1 MLIQGPAVLTPQPT
15 AHSCLACGD
24 ATGIHVSDKRPH
36 VPPVNSYVLLAP
48 ARKILSDSKTH
59 CGPVPLTSDAPR
71 VLETHN
77 VPLPSCYHQPLSSN
91 KARYLGQEN
100 QEFPESHP
108 HLYLVVL
115 GKRSQGEP
123 ARRGPLQFK
132 VCAQAGGG
140 WILAGV
146 QSAPCQTPRVAPL
159 VTQLPPS
166 GVPHAPGS
174 GCCVPRLN
182 LYGQQEQV
190 LCTHHKGEEET
201 SRVTSVFPASAHC
214 SGGTWLSSARE
225 ISVPSLKE
233 QTVGFTSAR
242 AKPNDQYERSGI

>member
-1 MLIQGPAVLTPQPT
+1 MKPQSPAGSGPSWEMLIQGPAVLTPQPT

-166 GVPHAPGS
+166 APRSRLRMLCPQAQPLWAAGAGSVHAPQ
-174 GCCVPRLN
+174 R
-182 LYGQQEQV
+182 
-190 LCTHHKGEEET
+190 
-201 SRVTSVFPASAHC
+201 R
-214 SGGTWLSSARE
+214 GGD
-225 ISVPSLKE
+225 
-233 QTVGFTSAR
+233 F
-242 AKPNDQYERSGI
+242 